1 MGIFDSN
8 GMLDFMDFDYD
19 PESDGNY
26 ETDGYDE
33 DEHYKG
39 FDEWY
44 DRQKAINKKLDRCAC
59 GGEAYIAHMV
69 DPGKDWYRVGC
80 VSCGKHVEDDVP
92 EDAAREWNRR
102 MRG

>member
-8 GMLDFMDFDYD
+8 GMLDFVDFDYE
-19 PESDGNY
+19 PEPEPDCDWS
-26 ETDGYDE
+26 GYDE
-33 DEHYKG
+33 DEPDVV
-39 FDEWY
+39 DEWY
-44 DRQKAINKKLDRCAC
+44 DRQKAITKKLDRCAC